1 MLKLDSCGITGF
13 CWRIWPSLL
22 WNFSDGVFHLHYGP
36 QSPSMPFIP
45 LGVVDVFKKFEIAIF
60 WKKYYNIKIFQIF
73 FASQNMLIWLQN
85 KRFSLKNWFWRKKK
99 LINFCHN
106 FSTIL
111 KFWALVTNFY
121 EIICYKTKWWNVL
134 IIKQP
139 CFVM

>member
-60 WKKYYNIKIFQIF
+60 WKKYYNIKNFQIF

-85 KRFSLKNWFWRKKK
+85 KRFSLKNWFWRKKNWWIFVTIFQLFWNFEHLWQIFMK
-99 LINFCHN
+99 LF
-106 FSTIL
+106 
-111 KFWALVTNFY
+111 A
-121 EIICYKTKWWNVL
+121 
-134 IIKQP
+134 IKRNGG
-139 CFVM
+139 MYW